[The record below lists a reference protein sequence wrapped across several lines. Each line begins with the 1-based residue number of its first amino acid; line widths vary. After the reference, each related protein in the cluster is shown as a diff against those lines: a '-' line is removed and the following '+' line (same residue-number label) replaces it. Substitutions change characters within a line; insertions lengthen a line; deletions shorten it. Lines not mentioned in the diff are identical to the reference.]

1 MFNENEYGLLC
12 DLLKK
17 KRTQVVTV
25 SPTCA
30 LIDLID
36 ENNRPLFKNVLA
48 TRRTI
53 GDVLGEVKLRSVYL
67 FQDTLGLSYVVF
79 RLPIDGAHNLSV
91 AGPFLYKVQSTDR
104 ILEIS
109 EQNGLSP
116 NHQRLINEF
125 YASVPVLPES
135 SSVFLLID
143 SFLERMWGKDYE
155 IINIYGGDVQR
166 DNTMAVPYSVNDLDD
181 TFIDMKNME
190 RRYSL
195 ENEIMDAVALG
206 SEHMVNRIFASFS
219 ESSFEKRI
227 DDPLR
232 NTKNYCIIMN
242 TLLRKAA
249 ERGGVHPLYLD
260 RTSSEF
266 AIRVEKLSSV
276 ERVAELMADMFRSY
290 CRLVQKSSMK
300 NYSAVVQK
308 AVMAIEADPSADLG
322 LSQLATRLNISNE
335 YLSSVFKKETGKTVT
350 QYIRERRLKYAVH
363 LLKYTNLQVQTVA
376 LHCGFL
382 DVQYFSKLF
391 KKYSGMTPTEFRE
404 KGK

>member
-1 MFNENEYGLLC
+1 MQREG
-12 DLLKK
+12 
-17 KRTQVVTV
+17 TV
-25 SPTCA
+25 A
-30 LIDLID
+30 
-36 ENNRPLFKNVLA
+36 
-48 TRRTI
+48 
-53 GDVLGEVKLRSVYL
+53 
-67 FQDTLGLSYVVF
+67 
-79 RLPIDGAHNLSV
+79 
-91 AGPFLYKVQSTDR
+91 VQ
-104 ILEIS
+104 
-109 EQNGLSP
+109 
-116 NHQRLINEF
+116 
-125 YASVPVLPES
+125 
-135 SSVFLLID
+135 
-143 SFLERMWGKDYE
+143 
-155 IINIYGGDVQR
+155 
-166 DNTMAVPYSVNDLDD
+166 YSANDLDD

-206 SEHMVNRIFASFS
+206 SENMVNRIFASFS
-219 ESSFEKRI
+219 ENSFEKRI

-322 LSQLATRLNISNE
+322 LSQLASKLNISNE

-350 QYIRERRLKYAVH
+350 QYIRERRLKYAAH

-376 LHCGFL
+376 LHCGL
-382 DVQYFSKLF
+382 EDVQYFLHRQLSVKNKTTCRSL
-391 KKYSGMTPTEFRE
+391 
-404 KGK
+404 

>member
-1 MFNENEYGLLC
+1 MQREG
-12 DLLKK
+12 
-17 KRTQVVTV
+17 TV
-25 SPTCA
+25 A
-30 LIDLID
+30 
-36 ENNRPLFKNVLA
+36 
-48 TRRTI
+48 
-53 GDVLGEVKLRSVYL
+53 
-67 FQDTLGLSYVVF
+67 
-79 RLPIDGAHNLSV
+79 
-91 AGPFLYKVQSTDR
+91 VQ
-104 ILEIS
+104 
-109 EQNGLSP
+109 
-116 NHQRLINEF
+116 
-125 YASVPVLPES
+125 
-135 SSVFLLID
+135 
-143 SFLERMWGKDYE
+143 
-155 IINIYGGDVQR
+155 
-166 DNTMAVPYSVNDLDD
+166 YSANDLDD

-276 ERVAELMADMFRSY
+276 ERVADLMADMFRSY

-350 QYIRERRLKYAVH
+350 QYIRERRLKYAAH

-376 LHCGFL
+376 LHCGL
-382 DVQYFSKLF
+382 EDVQYFSKLF
-391 KKYSGMTPTEFRE
+391 KAYSGLTPTAFRE
-404 KGK
+404 K

>member
-17 KRTQVVTV
+17 KRTQIVTV
-25 SPTCA
+25 PPTCA
-30 LIDLID
+30 LLDLID
-36 ENNRPLFKNVLA
+36 ENNRPLFINVSALG
-48 TRRTI
+48 RTI
-53 GDVLGEVKLRSVYL
+53 ADVLGEVKMRSVYL

-79 RLPIDGAHNLSV
+79 HLPIEGTDCLSV
-91 AGPFLYKVQSTDR
+91 IGPFLYKVQSTDR

-166 DNTMAVPYSVNDLDD
+166 EGTVAVQYSANDLDD

-276 ERVAELMADMFRSY
+276 ERVADLMADMFRSY

-350 QYIRERRLKYAVH
+350 QYIRERRLKYAAH

-376 LHCGFL
+376 LHCGL
-382 DVQYFSKLF
+382 EDVQYFSKLF
-391 KKYSGMTPTEFRE
+391 KAYSGLTPTAFRE
-404 KGK
+404 K